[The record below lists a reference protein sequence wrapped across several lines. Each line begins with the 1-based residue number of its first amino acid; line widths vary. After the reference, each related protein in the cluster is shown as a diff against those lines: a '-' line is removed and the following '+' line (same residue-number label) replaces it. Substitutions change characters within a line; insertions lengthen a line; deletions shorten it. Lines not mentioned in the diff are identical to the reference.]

1 MRSGRTA
8 EEGRFRAGPRHGKCE
23 PADHSLLEATERR
36 DGRRKKETNMNTRG
50 FASAFLLTLLLLRPC
65 DSLSVRTSPLGLA
78 ISKRGLVL
86 QMVSENNVYVPTDLA
101 EKLRIDVY
109 LSTIVKGR
117 SRSFLGELCEKGLV
131 TVNGKQVSK
140 SYKVCNG
147 DVLSFEIEEKAI
159 SKLVPENIP
168 LNVLFEDDDIIAVNK
183 PQGMVVH
190 PAPGS
195 PNGTFVNALLYHLG
209 PAAADRLLEGANR
222 AGVKEEDE
230 EDDYGE
236 NEFLRDSLSL
246 DLPETPEAAVA
257 THTSLRPG
265 VVHRLDKGTSG
276 VLLAGKR
283 SETVAMLSA
292 LFAARKV
299 SKVYLAICVGHPGDA
314 TITGAIG
321 RSQKNRQM
329 MTVYPGPPLGK
340 PAVSHVKTLAFDG
353 KLSVALVRIET
364 GRTHQIRVHLKD
376 RRTPIAGDD
385 LYGNSDWNKKLAKSD
400 GIRRPLLH
408 AYEIQ
413 LEHPLTAKLLTL
425 RAPLPPDFLQMVNKI
440 SASPLLDTHGLLLG
454 TEGYGVSD
462 SGSFVPMDRIVIEE
476 GHWTEQEL
484 PEEV

>member
-1 MRSGRTA
+1 MSTG
-8 EEGRFRAGPRHGKCE
+8 
-23 PADHSLLEATERR
+23 
-36 DGRRKKETNMNTRG
+36 G
-50 FASAFLLTLLLLRPC
+50 FASVLLFILLLLRSC

-78 ISKRGLVL
+78 ISKRGSVP
-86 QMVSENNVYVPTDLA
+86 QMVSESHVYTPTDLT

-109 LSTIVKGR
+109 MSTIVKGR
-117 SRSFLGELCEKGLV
+117 SRSFLGELCDKGLV

-140 SYKVCNG
+140 SYKVCKG
-147 DVLSFEIEEKAI
+147 DAVSFEIEEKAI

-209 PAAADRLLEGANR
+209 PAAADRLLQGTNS
-222 AGVKEEDE
+222 AGVKEDDE
-230 EDDYGE
+230 EYGIE
-236 NEFLRDSLSL
+236 NSLEFLPDSLSP

-257 THTSLRPG
+257 THTSFRPG

-329 MTVYPGPPLGK
+329 MAVYPGPPLGK

-400 GIRRPLLH
+400 GVRRSLLH

-413 LEHPLTAKLLTL
+413 LEHPLTGKHLTL
-425 RAPLPPDFLQMVNKI
+425 RAPLPPDLLQIVNKI
-440 SASPLLDTHGLLLG
+440 STSPLLDSHGLLLG